1 MTRKEVIKAVTQL
14 VNEIFDRIEKLEKEV
29 KELREFASTAKTGRV
44 QGALS
49 EQVDKELVMYCA
61 MPSTVGDLTVLVGEK
76 YGLTR
81 NAVQKRLSKLVA
93 KGVLVRD
100 GKGRYVQKEMADV
113 DWEGFERW
121 EKEVG
126 EETGED
132 YTTQF

>member
-14 VNEIFDRIEKLEKEV
+14 VNEVFDRLEELEKKV
-29 KELREFASTAKTGRV
+29 NELRECVFGEQTPQSRV
-44 QGALS
+44 RGALS

-81 NAVQKRLSKLVA
+81 NAVQKRLSKLAA

-100 GKGRYVQKEMADV
+100 GKGRYVQREMSDV
-113 DWEGFERW
+113 DWERFEEW
-121 EKEVG
+121 EAD
-126 EETGED
+126 ED
-132 YTTQF
+132 RLA